1 MSQNPKFRIDLKV
14 FRQEMEGEHKRFVLK
29 DLASEKFFRIS
40 EYEYRLLKAMDGTV
54 SVEQAIE
61 KLKTEGYFYDLPD
74 AKLVIAKAEQVGL
87 LLGTKY
93 GTSEFL
99 TQSKQKMD
107 QQKAAKQLSGIYFRY
122 IPLFNPDNFLE
133 RTLWIYK
140 LIVNKYTATLMV
152 LLTPIALYFVV
163 VGIHNLKN
171 VYLFFFNFH
180 NLIILWCTIALTK
193 LIHEF
198 AHAYTAKSYGI
209 RVPEMGIGILMFFP
223 VLYSNVTDAW
233 QLGDRKQ
240 RMAIAGA
247 GIIAEGVLAILG
259 TFVWTFTKPG
269 MINSLAFYMMA
280 MSLTSTILFNGN
292 PLMKFDGYFVLT
304 DYMQLPNLWAKSM
317 KYVKYLWMN
326 RVLGLTNYPDP
337 ANTERERAIF
347 GVYGVGLFI
356 YRISLYTGIVVG
368 VYYRFDKLLGI
379 VLGVIAF
386 FLFIAKPVYTGA
398 KTIYSSR
405 AKIKLEHKSGAIFL
419 ALMAILTIVVF
430 IPLSGKS
437 IYPCYLGS
445 NQVQKLTVPLLTMVR
460 KVNIEQGSHVTK
472 GTILYELDT
481 TQLELMLRKKH
492 IERSII
498 KAEVQQLLLDDENK
512 PKAPAKE
519 SELKQ
524 VDNEIQRI
532 EEDLKTATTGNVAP
546 FDGVVTMLDY
556 RMQPGYRP
564 GDGVVVGEI
573 KSPVDTIIHAL
584 IPALD
589 MEKVVVGLPA
599 EVWFPI
605 ETGFFIQGKVEEV
618 SSFSEKDLHDSPF
631 SSRLGGELATESV
644 SEGHKDVPLE
654 AYYMCSLDFDN
665 KEKVV
670 PLGMTGRIAVTAPR
684 QSIANKFIHG
694 IMNTFNRES
703 FF

>member
-29 DLASEKFFRIS
+29 DLASEKFYRIS
-40 EYEYRLLKAMDGTV
+40 EYEYRLLKSMDGSVT
-54 SVEQAIE
+54 VEQAIE
-61 KLKTEGYFYDLPD
+61 NLKTQGFFYDLPD
-74 AKLVIAKAEQVGL
+74 AKLVVAKAEQLGL

-99 TQSKQKMD
+99 TTSRKRMDEQKRSKQI
-107 QQKAAKQLSGIYFRY
+107 SGIYFRY

-133 RTLWIYK
+133 RTLWIYN
-140 LIVNKYTATLMV
+140 LIVNKYTAALMLI
-152 LLTPIALYFVV
+152 LLPLSLYYLVIG
-163 VGIHNLKN
+163 VGNFKN
-171 VYLFFFNFH
+171 AYLFFFNFH

-247 GIIAEGVLAILG
+247 GIIAEGVLAILA
-259 TFVWTFTKPG
+259 TFIWTFTKPG

-280 MSLTSTILFNGN
+280 MSFISTLLFNGN
-292 PLMKFDGYFVLT
+292 PLMKFDGYFVFT

-337 ANTERERAIF
+337 SNTQRERTIF
-347 GVYGVGLFI
+347 GIYGVSLFL
-356 YRISLYTGIVVG
+356 YRISLYTGICVN
-368 VYYRFDKLLGI
+368 VYRRFDKLLGI
-379 VLGVIAF
+379 TLGVTAF
-386 FLFIAKPVYTGA
+386 YIFIAKPIYLGS
-398 KTIYSSR
+398 KTIYSLRS
-405 AKIKLEHKSGAIFL
+405 KIKLEHKSGVISLVIIAALIIVLFL
-419 ALMAILTIVVF
+419 
-430 IPLSGKS
+430 PLSGKS

-445 NQVQKLTVPLLTMVR
+445 NEDQKLTVPLLTMVR
-460 KVNIEQGSHVTK
+460 KVYIEEGSHVTK
-472 GTILYELDT
+472 GSILYELDT
-481 TQLELMLRKKH
+481 TQLELTLRQKQ

-498 KAEVQQLLLDDENK
+498 KAEILQLLLDDEQK
-512 PKAPAKE
+512 AKAPSKE
-519 SELKQ
+519 AELKQ
-524 VDNEIQRI
+524 VDNEIRRI
-532 EEDLKTATTGNVAP
+532 EDDLKTARTGNIAP
-546 FDGVVTMLDY
+546 FDGVVTALDY

-564 GDGVVVGEI
+564 GEGVIVGEI
-573 KSPVDTIIHAL
+573 KSSTDTVIRAL
-584 IPALD
+584 VPASDL
-589 MEKVVVGLPA
+589 EKVHVDQPA

-605 ETGFFIQGKVEEV
+605 GTGLFIQGKVEEIAHY
-618 SSFSEKDLHDSPF
+618 SEKDLHDSPF
-631 SSRLGGELATESV
+631 SSRLGGELATEAV

-654 AYYMCSLDFDN
+654 AYYMCSFDFDN
-665 KEKVV
+665 RGKVV
-670 PLGMTGRIAVTAPR
+670 PLGMTGRMAVTEPR
-684 QSIANKFIHG
+684 QSIASSFFYH

>member
-54 SVEQAIE
+54 TVEQAIE
-61 KLKTEGYFYDLPD
+61 NLKTQGFFYDLPD
-74 AKLVIAKAEQVGL
+74 AKQVVAKAEQLGL

-99 TQSKQKMD
+99 TKSKQKMD
-107 QQKAAKQLSGIYFRY
+107 QQKRAKQLSGIYFRY

-140 LIVNKYTATLMV
+140 LIVNKYTATLMI
-152 LLTPIALYFVV
+152 LLLPMALYFVV
-163 VGIHNLKN
+163 AGLQNLKN

-180 NLIILWCTIALTK
+180 NLIILWSTIALTK

-198 AHAYTAKSYGI
+198 AHAYTAKSYGV
-209 RVPEMGIGILMFFP
+209 RVPEMGVGFLMFFP

-247 GIIAEGVLAILG
+247 GIIAEGVIAILG

-269 MINSLAFYMMA
+269 IINSLAFYMMA

-292 PLMKFDGYFVLT
+292 PLMKFDGYFVFT

-337 ANTERERAIF
+337 SNTERERAIF
-347 GVYGVGLFI
+347 GVYGVCLFL

-368 VYYRFDKLLGI
+368 VYSRFDKLLGI
-379 VLGVIAF
+379 ALGVVAF

-398 KTIYSSR
+398 KTIYSFR

-419 ALMAILTIVVF
+419 LIMAVLIIIVF
-430 IPLSGKS
+430 LPLSGRS

-460 KVNIEQGSHVTK
+460 KVNIQEGSNVTK

-481 TQLELMLRKKH
+481 TQLELMLRQRQ
-492 IERSII
+492 IQRSII

-512 PKAPAKE
+512 PKAPSKE
-519 SELKQ
+519 AELKQ
-524 VDNEIQRI
+524 VDNEIRRI
-532 EEDLKTATTGNVAP
+532 EEDLKTARTGNVAP

-564 GDGVVVGEI
+564 GDGVIVGEI
-573 KSPVDTIIHAL
+573 KSPVDSVIRAL

-589 MEKVVVGLPA
+589 IEKVRVGEPA

-605 ETGFFIQGKVEEV
+605 ETGFFIQGKVEEI

-654 AYYMCSLDFDN
+654 AHYMCSLDFDN

-670 PLGMTGRIAVTAPR
+670 PLGMTGRMAVTAPR
-684 QSIANKFIHG
+684 QSIASRFIYN
-694 IMNTFNRES
+694 IVNTFNRES